1 MAYKGSSVYD
11 NAQFFENYRAR
22 RNRDSSPN
30 NRIER
35 PIFFE
40 LLGEIKGKSILDLG
54 CGDAN
59 FGLELLGKGA
69 ESYIGVEGSKRMFD
83 EASQH
88 VNGTT
93 ASVYHSNLE
102 DWNFTNS
109 KIDMVVS
116 RLVFHYIK
124 DLQTIFQ
131 GVYDQLKDD
140 GKFVFS
146 VQHPLLLS
154 TLESAASSEKRTN
167 WIVDDYFSMGERTEP
182 WIGKDV
188 VKYHR
193 TIEEYFRLLKEVGF
207 KVTDLREGMPKQEN
221 FQQEEEFERRMRI
234 PLFLILS
241 CEK

>member
-11 NAQFFENYRAR
+11 NVQFFENYRAR

-30 NRIER
+30 NSIER
-35 PIFFE
+35 PIFYE
-40 LLGEIKGKSILDLG
+40 LLGEMKGKSILDLG
-54 CGDAN
+54 CGDAK

-83 EASQH
+83 EASRH

-93 ASVYHSNLE
+93 ASVYHSKLE
-102 DWNFTNS
+102 DWDFMNS
-109 KIDMVVS
+109 KVDIVVS

-124 DLQTIFQ
+124 DLHTIFH
-131 GVYDQLKDD
+131 GIYNQLKED

-154 TLESAASSEKRTN
+154 TIESADSSKKRTN

-182 WIGKDV
+182 WIGEDV

-193 TIEEYFRLLKEVGF
+193 TIEEYFRLLKEAGF

-221 FQQEEEFERRMRI
+221 FEQKEDFERRKRI

>member
-11 NAQFFENYRAR
+11 NEQFFENYRAR
-22 RNRDSSPN
+22 RNRETSPN
-30 NRIER
+30 NSIER
-35 PIFFE
+35 PILYE
-40 LLGEIKGKSILDLG
+40 LVGEIDGKSILDLG

-59 FGLELLGKGA
+59 FGVELLEKGA

-83 EASQH
+83 EASRH

-93 ASVYHSNLE
+93 ASVYLSKLE
-102 DWNFTNS
+102 DWDFMNS
-109 KIDMVVS
+109 KVDIVVS

-124 DLQTIFQ
+124 DLHTIFH
-131 GVYDQLKDD
+131 GIYNQLKED

-154 TLESAASSEKRTN
+154 TIESAASSEKRTN
-167 WIVDDYFSMGERTEP
+167 WIVDDYFSMGERTEQ
-182 WIGKDV
+182 WIGEDV

-193 TIEEYFRLLKEVGF
+193 TIEEYFRLLKEAGY

-221 FQQEEEFERRMRI
+221 FEQKKDFERRKRI